1 MASGDDAAAPGR
13 RRWPGPEGRHRPHG
27 SQIRG
32 GATARPG
39 GGGAESS
46 EIENDGN
53 RAPTHAEKKSRF
65 SARFSLSMGTAM
77 SARLLDLM
85 LLDRALAT
93 IFCGSMAAAICAS
106 KRRRGCSRKV
116 TFAARLGRRLDG
128 DLRQQDAVTRG

>member
-1 MASGDDAAAPGR
+1 MLR
-13 RRWPGPEGRHRPHG
+13 L
-27 SQIRG
+27 
-32 GATARPG
+32 
-39 GGGAESS
+39 
-46 EIENDGN
+46 N

-65 SARFSLSMGTAM
+65 SARFSLSMGSVL

-85 LLDRALAT
+85 LLDRTLAT

-128 DLRQQDAVTRG
+128 DLRQQEGFFAWRLMRTIRLQGARGR

>member
-1 MASGDDAAAPGR
+1 MMR
-13 RRWPGPEGRHRPHG
+13 RHQG
-27 SQIRG
+27 G
-32 GATARPG
+32 GAGLGQKGGIVHMDLKSEVARLLDQG

>member
-1 MASGDDAAAPGR
+1 MRLRPGPAPACRPGR
-13 RRWPGPEGRHRPHG
+13 EI
-27 SQIRG
+27 QKG
-32 GATARPG
+32 GIVHTALKSEVARLLDR

-53 RAPTHAEKKSRF
+53 RAPTHAKKKSRF
-65 SARFSLSMGTAM
+65 SAWFSLSVG
-77 SARLLDLM
+77 SVLPARVI
-85 LLDRALAT
+85 DRTLAT